1 MEYKREIYEVHI
13 AYVNDAGWHASD
25 PAVGGKTYPRIVDSR
40 NNDNDIEKT
49 LKKARGFLG
58 DAESFLSTRDDQVS
72 YGYIIRVSDGFQ
84 IEKRVFGKIA
94 NVVVP
99 DEEPE
104 PEPEP
109 EPTPEP
115 EPEPDPDADPEPED
129 EPDPEG
135 GEG

>member
-13 AYVNDAGWHASD
+13 AYVNDAGYHAAD
-25 PAVGGKTYPRIVDSR
+25 PAVGGKTYPIIVDSR
-40 NNDNDIEKT
+40 NNDNDLEKT
-49 LKKARGFLG
+49 LKKALG
-58 DAESFLSTRDDQVS
+58 YLGGAESYLSTRDDQVS
-72 YGYIIRVSDGFQ
+72 YCYIIRVSDGFQ

-109 EPTPEP
+109 TPEPEPEDEPTPEP
-115 EPEPDPDADPEPED
+115 E
-129 EPDPEG
+129 G